1 MRAGDSEAQNMIRRL
16 QQIWAR
22 PKWMIVAIVVAACVL
37 LLGAIRYSHRSP
49 AIPTID
55 VKRGEF
61 LDSFQIRGEIAALKS
76 IEITAPT
83 EAGDLQILKLSA
95 DGAKLKPGDTIVE
108 FDKTKTEQ
116 DLAQYRSSLKYASA
130 DIEQAR
136 AQARL
141 TEEQDLT
148 ALSKARFDLESAELD
163 ASKQE
168 IVSKIE
174 GAEAQLKVEDAKQT
188 RKEAEQK
195 LQSDRAASKATI
207 DGKMEASKK
216 AAFDVGRA
224 ETALSQ
230 MTLKAP
236 AVGIVS
242 LAQWWGAEGPAP
254 FKPGDRAWPGA
265 TIAELPDP
273 SSLRVTARVDET
285 ERGELRTK
293 QPVTVHLDA
302 IPDQQ
307 FTGKVDE
314 ISTIASEDFMAGW
327 PIPRNFDLRITLDQL
342 DARLRPGMTAQ
353 ITIVVY
359 RIPDVLVIPAAATF
373 QKEGETFAYI
383 WTGSKFREQK
393 IEVSR
398 RSGDRVVISK
408 GLDAGERIA
417 LEDPTTKE

>member
-1 MRAGDSEAQNMIRRL
+1 MIPRL
-16 QQIWAR
+16 QRVWTR
-22 PKWMIVAIVVAACVL
+22 PKWVVVAAVVAACVL
-37 LLGAIRYSHRSP
+37 LLGAIRYRHRAP

-76 IEITAPT
+76 LEITAPS
-83 EAGDLQILKLSA
+83 EAGQLQILKLSA
-95 DGAKLKPGDTIVE
+95 DGAKVKPGDTIVE

-148 ALSKARFDLESAELD
+148 ALSKSRFDLESAQLD
-163 ASKQE
+163 ASRQE
-168 IVSKIE
+168 IVSQIE
-174 GAEAQLKVEDAKQT
+174 GAEAQLKVDDAKQA

-195 LQSDRAASKATI
+195 LQSDRAKNKATI
-207 DGKMEASKK
+207 DGKIEASKK
-216 AAFDVGRA
+216 AAFDAERA

-236 AVGIVS
+236 AAGIVS
-242 LAQWWGAEGPAP
+242 LAAWWGPDGPAP
-254 FKPGDRAWPGA
+254 FKPGDRTWPGA

-273 SSLRVTARVDET
+273 SSLRVTARIDET

-307 FTGKVDE
+307 FAGNVDE
-314 ISTIASEDFMAGW
+314 ISTIASEDYTAGW

-342 DARLRPGMTAQ
+342 DPRLRPGMTAQ
-353 ITIVVY
+353 ITIVVD

-393 IEVSR
+393 IEVRR
-398 RSGDRVVISK
+398 RSGDRLVISK
-408 GLDAGERIA
+408 GLEAGERIA